1 MPTTELTFPSA
12 PSAPFAPFA
21 AHIGPDTS
29 VVDLVAAARGGC
41 AKSWRE
47 IVDRFD
53 DSLRRAA
60 RARGL
65 DGATAAD
72 VVQQTWLA
80 AVANITALREERA
93 LGGWLHTILH
103 RECLSAFRHR
113 RRESP
118 HLEDIDLTAGTGHER
133 TIMLRTAPRSP
144 EEEAL
149 RVEQRMLVRMARRR
163 LPERDRQLLALLMA
177 DPPLSYNEIARRLG
191 VPVGSIGPTRARCFA
206 RLRRE
211 LSALGVNGGDIVPLG
226 AATCR

>member
-12 PSAPFAPFA
+12 P
-21 AHIGPDTS
+21 HIGPETTLA
-29 VVDLVAAARGGC
+29 DLAAAARAGC
-41 AKSWRE
+41 GPSWRE
-47 IVDRFD
+47 IVNRFD
-53 DSLRRAA
+53 ESLRRAA

-65 DGATAAD
+65 DAATAAD

-80 AVANITALREERA
+80 AVANISALRDDRA

-113 RRESP
+113 RREFP
-118 HLEDIDLTAGTGHER
+118 APENIDLADETRSGR
-133 TIMLRTAPRSP
+133 TVMLRTAPRSP

-149 RVEQRMLVRMARRR
+149 RVEQRMLLQMARRR
-163 LPERDRQLLALLMA
+163 LSDRDRALLTLLVA
-177 DPPLSYNEIARRLG
+177 DPPLSYHEIARRLG

-211 LSALGVNGGDIVPLG
+211 LGALGVHSGDIVVLS
-226 AATCR
+226 AAICH